1 MLYHLCCTAISCIY
15 TILTLYVYTIHTIQY
30 LHHIYR
36 DKYQRSELCKASVE
50 FVAPGD
56 YMVRPPQPPAYVFVI
71 DVSSTS
77 VQSGMIGRRSV

>member
-1 MLYHLCCTAISCIY
+1 MISLTHLLYITPHYIY
-15 TILTLYVYTIHTIQY
+15 
-30 LHHIYR
+30 YR

-77 VQSGMIGRRSV
+77 VQSGMIGRRSVYSAYIVYGKYCVCI